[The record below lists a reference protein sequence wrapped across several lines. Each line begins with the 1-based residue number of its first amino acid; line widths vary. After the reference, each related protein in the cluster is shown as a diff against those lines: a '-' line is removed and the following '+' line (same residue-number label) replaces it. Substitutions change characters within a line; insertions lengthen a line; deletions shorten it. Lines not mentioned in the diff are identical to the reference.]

1 MRDDRP
7 IGAEACSR
15 ALETDPAGIE
25 ARLKEELKKLGR
37 KIVVLD
43 DDPTGIQTVH
53 DVYVYTDWKQE
64 TLEEAFQDQNS
75 MFFILTNSRGM
86 TSVET
91 ERVHREIA
99 RNLLSAARRARK
111 DFLLVSRSDSTLRGH
126 YPLETQTLRE
136 ELEASGGKRY
146 DGRSFIPFS
155 RRAAGLP

>member
-99 RNLLSAARRARK
+99 RNLLSAARRTR
-111 DFLLVSRSDSTLRGH
+111 
-126 YPLETQTLRE
+126 
-136 ELEASGGKRY
+136 
-146 DGRSFIPFS
+146 
-155 RRAAGLP
+155 